1 MHRFLFLIVPLMV
14 FSCSESGKLADE
26 MRNIPDAKWNY
37 NQIPDFMFEV
47 KNPNMTHNAYL
58 KLRIFK
64 DYQYEN
70 IYVLTHFRDSDG
82 KIISTQKKNFT
93 LTDSYG
99 KPTGKASGNNINYEL
114 PLFENMKLNKA
125 GKYFIAIEQN
135 MRDSVILGVESI
147 GIKVK
152 EGNPV
157 F

>member
-1 MHRFLFLIVPLMV
+1 MLRLLLLLIPVVLL
-14 FSCSESGKLADE
+14 SCSESGKLSDE

-47 KNPNMTHNAYL
+47 KNPSLTHNAYL

-70 IYVLTHFRDSDG
+70 IYILTHFRDSEG
-82 KIISTQKKNFT
+82 KIISTLKKNFT

-99 KPTGKASGNNINYEL
+99 KPTGNVSGNNISYEL